1 MRACAALASDS
12 AGFRVKLKVGLRDG
26 FLALVPDGDPAPL
39 HILAARCV
47 RELDGFR
54 RPLSEEELARRR
66 KVLLTA
72 RQDANLLRWGYPYVL
87 DDFRFHM
94 TLTERL
100 EPGDAGRLVSAA
112 QAHFA
117 TELGEPVMIDGLTLF
132 QEPEC
137 GAPFLALRHFPFT
150 ISAEAGH
157 LVLVVGPSGAG
168 KDSVLN
174 GARERFREDRSVV
187 FPRRF
192 VTRLSN
198 AAAEDHVSLTE
209 MEFAI
214 AVADDSFAL
223 WWRAH
228 GNCYGIGRSIEGDL
242 AAGAVVAVNCSREV
256 INEAAERFCR
266 LTVVEITAPADVL
279 VSRIVVRGRETP
291 EEALR
296 RVSRQV
302 AHYPQGIT
310 LVRIM
315 NDGPLERA
323 VEQLCAVLKDPV
335 ADPGR
340 GTLDSQHQQENGKDD
355 GRGLVVVEHL

>member
-1 MRACAALASDS
+1 M
-12 AGFRVKLKVGLRDG
+12 
-26 FLALVPDGDPAPL
+26 
-39 HILAARCV
+39 
-47 RELDGFR
+47 
-54 RPLSEEELARRR
+54 
-66 KVLLTA
+66 
-72 RQDANLLRWGYPYVL
+72 
-87 DDFRFHM
+87 
-94 TLTERL
+94 
-100 EPGDAGRLVSAA
+100 
-112 QAHFA
+112 
-117 TELGEPVMIDGLTLF
+117 
-132 QEPEC
+132 
-137 GAPFLALRHFPFT
+137 
-150 ISAEAGH
+150 AGH

-198 AAAEDHVSLTE
+198 AAAEDHISLTE

-214 AVADDSFAL
+214 AVAGDTFAL

-228 GNCYGIGRSIEGDL
+228 GNYYGIGRSIEGDL
-242 AAGAVVAVNCSREV
+242 AAGAVVAVNCSREA
-256 INEAAERFCR
+256 ISEAAERFGNV
-266 LTVVEITAPADVL
+266 TVVEITAPADVL
-279 VSRIVVRGRETP
+279 VARIVARARETP

-302 AHYPQGIT
+302 ADYPQGIT
-310 LVRIM
+310 LVRVM

-323 VEQLCAVLKDPV
+323 VDQFCAALKDPV

-340 GTLDSQHQQENGKDD
+340 GPLDGQHQHEDGKDD